1 MKNILEQHKNHSFQY
16 QLENIVD
23 IDYLHPEEA
32 EQASNFLKFVW
43 RETFSDFLS
52 EEPANLLFAIETIKQ
67 WIDAT
72 NVYIVVERTQDRK
85 IVGIITAS
93 ERTDHVHITNFYIDP
108 NFQRQGLGTRLLK
121 SVFDKFSGFNIFTL
135 RVFQKNLKARKF
147 YLKQG
152 FCEVSVRDAIFITE
166 KTPSIL
172 MEKVLKGTNE

>member
-1 MKNILEQHKNHSFQY
+1 MKNIWKKHKNVSFAY
-16 QLENIVD
+16 KLESLVY
-23 IDYLHPEEA
+23 IDSLQPEEA
-32 EQASNFLKFVW
+32 EQTSKFLKFVW
-43 RETFSDFLS
+43 RESFSEFLS

-72 NVYIVVERTQDRK
+72 NVYIVIGRTQDRK

-93 ERTDHVHITNFYIDP
+93 ERGDHVHITNFYIDP

-135 RVFQKNLKARKF
+135 RVFQKNLKAINF

-152 FCEVSVRDAIFITE
+152 FRELSVRDAIFGRE

-172 MEKVLKGTNE
+172 MKKVLE